1 MKGRRDE
8 EEEDENDERSNLL
21 GKEARN
27 YSRAMG
33 SSTAASLLSHS
44 SDTLKQ
50 SKVCL
55 FISFHFLFSIL
66 HDFFVIQ

>member
-1 MKGRRDE
+1 MNSMKGRRNE
-8 EEEDENDERSNLL
+8 EEEDDNDERSNLL

-27 YSRAMG
+27 HSRAMG

-50 SKVCL
+50 SKVC
-55 FISFHFLFSIL
+55 ILFSFL
-66 HDFFVIQ
+66 YLT